1 MKVGRSC
8 CVAVLAMAAFLAPD
22 SSVRAETLREAVDG
36 ILQRHDRILAA
47 KADVGASDERVSERF
62 KTSFLPTLSLTGHY
76 GHERRMQK
84 SLGTS
89 TDMESRE
96 LDVRLTQLLWDFGKA
111 NAAVDVARL
120 QKDQTV
126 AALDTAQQNLI
137 LDAATAYYQLRRTNN
152 VLRYARQSVEN
163 IKRQG
168 EVEDVRVAL
177 GRGYSTDV
185 LQVKTQLA
193 GARAREV
200 QATGAVAQSEERV
213 RTVFLRESGEILKLA
228 PPDESFLTNLPKSV
242 DDAVAVGVKKNPQ
255 LNQLRLLANML
266 VSQKRAVERN
276 NFFPTFTG
284 VVERKF
290 KDKVQGVDEFEDETF
305 GKVEMNYPLN
315 LGMASL
321 NSVSAAGQDLEAAQR
336 RYDDTRRLIE
346 EQARVAWHNL
356 NTARAN
362 AELLNSQANIAQKFL
377 ELAREERKM
386 DKRTLLD
393 ILNGETALINARSD
407 AASADTDVIIA
418 AFSLLQAMGS
428 LEPAVLDS
436 GKGAAAKNDAN
447 IPVVA
452 PAVGGAVNKPAPA
465 KAQEAPKKTPEAKKA
480 VDKAA
485 DKGAEKKPA
494 ATPDKKSGAADP
506 KKPAA
511 QKPAP

>member
-1 MKVGRSC
+1 MKVGRC
-8 CVAVLAMAAFLAPD
+8 CRVAVLALVAFLIPEGDA
-22 SSVRAETLREAVDG
+22 RAESLREAVEG

-47 KADVGASDERVSERF
+47 QADVSASEERVSERF
-62 KTSFLPTLSLTGHY
+62 KAGYLPTLNLTGHY

-84 SLGTS
+84 SSGTS

-96 LDVRLTQLLWDFGKA
+96 LDLRLTQLLWDFGKTG
-111 NAAVDVARL
+111 AAVDVARL
-120 QKDQTV
+120 QKDQSL
-126 AALDTAQQNLI
+126 AALETARQNLI

-152 VLRYARQSVEN
+152 VLRFARQSVEN
-163 IKRQG
+163 IKKQG

-200 QATGAVAQSEERV
+200 QATGAVAQAEERV
-213 RTVFLRESGEILKLA
+213 RTVFLREAVEILKRS
-228 PPDESFLTNLPKSV
+228 PPDESFLKDLPKSV
-242 DDAVAVGVKKNPQ
+242 DDAVAMGIKKNPQ
-255 LNQLRLLANML
+255 LNQLRLVADML
-266 VSQKRAVERN
+266 KAQKRGVERN
-276 NFFPTFTG
+276 NFFPTVNG
-284 VVERKF
+284 IVEHKF

-305 GKVEMNYPLN
+305 GKVEMTYPLN
-315 LGMASL
+315 LGLSGL
-321 NSVSAAGQDLEAAQR
+321 NGVSAAGQDLEASQR

-377 ELAREERKM
+377 ELAREERKL

-418 AFSLLQAMGS
+418 GFSLLQAMGA
-428 LEPAVLDS
+428 LEPSVLET
-436 GKGAAAKNDAN
+436 GKGAPKAEVINPLP
-447 IPVVA
+447 PVVSG
-452 PAVGGAVNKPAPA
+452 VKPAAAPEPA
-465 KAQEAPKKTPEAKKA
+465 KA
-480 VDKAA
+480 A
-485 DKGAEKKPA
+485 D
-494 ATPDKKSGAADP
+494 DKKSGQASDKKSAAPSDKSAGKSAGKSES

-511 QKPAP
+511 QKSAP

>member
-8 CVAVLAMAAFLAPD
+8 CVALLAVAAFLTPD

-47 KADVGASDERVSERF
+47 RADVSASDERVSERF

-84 SLGTS
+84 SPGTN

-152 VLRYARQSVEN
+152 VLRFARQSVEN

-213 RTVFLRESGEILKLA
+213 RTVFLREAVEILKLT
-228 PPDESFLTNLPKSV
+228 PPDESFLNNLPKSV
-242 DDAVAVGVKKNPQ
+242 DDSVAVGVKKNPQ
-255 LNQLRLLANML
+255 LNQLRLLADML

-276 NFFPTFTG
+276 NFFPTING
-284 VVERKF
+284 IVERKF

-418 AFSLLQAMGS
+418 GFTLLQAMGS
-428 LEPAVLDS
+428 LEPGVLES
-436 GKGAAAKNDAN
+436 GKGAPAKNDAN
-447 IPVVA
+447 AMPSS
-452 PAVGGAVNKPAPA
+452 PVGGAVNKPAPA
-465 KAQEAPKKTPEAKKA
+465 PAKPQEAAKKP
-480 VDKAA
+480 A
-485 DKGAEKKPA
+485 DKESDKKSA
-494 ATPDKKSGAADP
+494 ATPDKKSGKADA
-506 KKPAA
+506 KKPAV
-511 QKPAP
+511 QKPTP